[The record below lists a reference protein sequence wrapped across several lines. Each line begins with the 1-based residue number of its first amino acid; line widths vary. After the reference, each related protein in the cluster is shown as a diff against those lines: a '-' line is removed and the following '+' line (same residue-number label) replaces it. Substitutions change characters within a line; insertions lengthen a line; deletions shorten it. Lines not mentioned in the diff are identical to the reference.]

1 MMLQIL
7 YLYNIKIYYM
17 EDKVNKMIGLLDKAK
32 DEGYMVGCED
42 MVQSLS
48 VHPIGDDG
56 IPTHCIIN
64 PIVLDYFRQLPE
76 GGYIKGDTSR
86 MWHYYKYVRPYAN
99 KNMAD
104 RSNPYLVF
112 VDGDYLV
119 LECDDEE
126 PQTIL
131 PENKFF
137 ACYFLM
143 PYKVYRWKVYKG
155 GKVIKESSFRTV
167 GDIRLI
173 NLPTWP
179 NLRDIGGFGMKH
191 GLVYSAANPDEV
203 VVGSDDYKVIKYLGI
218 DTQINLRKPKEG
230 SASEKP
236 WRKDIFTYG
245 YKIDIAA
252 YASVFYLPNGF
263 KQAFETLVS
272 ELEKGR
278 KVVFNCFA
286 GADRTGTFRYI
297 LQGLCGV
304 PKRIA
309 QGHYELTTLLWWQ
322 NSKMWGRYDDDG
334 YDFNELDEALEARY
348 GKDFYKQCYRL
359 MTEVVK
365 VSPEKIKKFQDIMKA

>member
-1 MMLQIL
+1 MEKQFEELLGIL
-7 YLYNIKIYYM
+7 NT
-17 EDKVNKMIGLLDKAK
+17 AH
-32 DEGYMVGCED
+32 DEGYNAACND
-42 MVQSLS
+42 MIQS
-48 VHPIGDDG
+48 VNVNPTTDDG
-56 IPTHCIIN
+56 LPIHCIIN

-76 GGYIKGDTSR
+76 NGYVKNDVSR
-86 MWHYYKYVRPYAN
+86 MWHYKKYVRPYAE

-112 VDGDYLV
+112 VNGDYLV
-119 LECDDEE
+119 LESEGE
-126 PQTIL
+126 KPQTIL
-131 PENKFF
+131 PKNNFF
-137 ACYFLM
+137 ACYLLM
-143 PYKVYRWKVYKG
+143 PNKIYNWKVYKNK
-155 GKVIKESSFRTV
+155 KVIKEGSFKTV

-179 NLRDIGGFGMKH
+179 NLRDIGGFGIKH

-203 VVGSDDYKVIKYLGI
+203 VVGSDDYNIIKYLGI
-218 DTQINLRKPKEG
+218 NTQINLRKPKEG

-236 WRKDIFTYG
+236 WRQDIFEYG
-245 YKIDIAA
+245 YNIDIAA
-252 YASVFYLPNGF
+252 YAAVFYSPTNF
-263 KQAFETLVS
+263 KVAFETLVS

-309 QGHYELTTLLWWQ
+309 QGFYELTTLLWWQ
-322 NSKMWGRYDDDG
+322 NSKMWGDYDDDG
-334 YDFNELDEALEARY
+334 YDFNELDEALESHF
-348 GKDFYKQCYRL
+348 GKDFYTQCYRL

-365 VSPEKIKKFQDIMKA
+365 VSPEKIKKFQDIMKN